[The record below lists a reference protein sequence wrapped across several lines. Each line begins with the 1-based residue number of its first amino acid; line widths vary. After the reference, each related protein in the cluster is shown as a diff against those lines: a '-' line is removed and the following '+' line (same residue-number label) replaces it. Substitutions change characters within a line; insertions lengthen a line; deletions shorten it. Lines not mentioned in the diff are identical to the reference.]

1 MILNVYGKNKEI
13 IKKCEAKEIDLMYG
27 TVRSLM
33 KLLKV
38 DKMKDTF
45 ELLDAMC
52 EAWEEL
58 TVILEDVFPDMEEED
73 WNGVK
78 VAELLPIILDVFKSS
93 FSQILTIPKDP
104 KN

>member
-13 IKKCEAKEIDLMYG
+13 VKKCEAKEIDLMYG

-45 ELLDAMC
+45 ELLDVMC
-52 EAWEEL
+52 EA
-58 TVILEDVFPDMEEED
+58 
-73 WNGVK
+73 
-78 VAELLPIILDVFKSS
+78 
-93 FSQILTIPKDP
+93 
-104 KN
+104 